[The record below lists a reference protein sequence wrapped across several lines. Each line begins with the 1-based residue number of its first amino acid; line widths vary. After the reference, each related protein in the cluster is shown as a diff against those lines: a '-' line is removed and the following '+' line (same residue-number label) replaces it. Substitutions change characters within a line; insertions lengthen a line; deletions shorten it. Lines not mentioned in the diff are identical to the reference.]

1 MWRIRIRRRQED
13 RRKIEQL
20 TTSCFSASNFFL
32 LAPETRQPPCHLSI
46 LFLLVRVEYAMLQWK
61 FTLKSHCLNTAKA
74 YCLLMLHIHFWA
86 HMRVWPL
93 LHWVTQ
99 YWRLMAF
106 PLTRPVQVG
115 ILDLLLREGST
126 YTPSVFISELVT
138 WPHLIG
144 NYSKALGI
152 TASRTRNERRIRY
165 WCITNVYDT
174 LSDELVI
181 ISKTKLST
189 LWYRIKAS
197 LY

>member
-1 MWRIRIRRRQED
+1 
-13 RRKIEQL
+13 
-20 TTSCFSASNFFL
+20 
-32 LAPETRQPPCHLSI
+32 
-46 LFLLVRVEYAMLQWK
+46 MLQWK

-74 YCLLMLHIHFWA
+74 YCLLILHIHFWA

-115 ILDLLLREGST
+115 IFDLLLREGST

-152 TASRTRNERRIRY
+152 TASRTRNERRIRH

-197 LY
+197 LYSSKRCSTQGLLISYTFDQQSNKLLLWIQSHPPYTFSLCCFFPPKYFIIQSKK

>member
-1 MWRIRIRRRQED
+1 
-13 RRKIEQL
+13 
-20 TTSCFSASNFFL
+20 
-32 LAPETRQPPCHLSI
+32 
-46 LFLLVRVEYAMLQWK
+46 MLQWK

-74 YCLLMLHIHFWA
+74 YCLLILHIHFWA

-115 ILDLLLREGST
+115 IFDLLLREGST

-144 NYSKALGI
+144 NYSKAMGI
-152 TASRTRNERRIRY
+152 TASRTRNERRIRH

-197 LY
+197 LYSSKRCSTQGLLISYTFDQQSNKLLLWIQSHPPYTFSLCCFFPPKYFIIQSKK

>member
-1 MWRIRIRRRQED
+1 
-13 RRKIEQL
+13 
-20 TTSCFSASNFFL
+20 
-32 LAPETRQPPCHLSI
+32 
-46 LFLLVRVEYAMLQWK
+46 MLQWK

-74 YCLLMLHIHFWA
+74 YCLLILHIHFWA

-106 PLTRPVQVG
+106 PVTRPVQVG
-115 ILDLLLREGST
+115 IFDLLLREGST

-152 TASRTRNERRIRY
+152 TASRTRNERRIRH

-197 LY
+197 LYSSKRCSTQGLLISYTFDQQSNKLLLWIQSHPPYTFSLCWVFFPPKYFIIQSKK

>member
-1 MWRIRIRRRQED
+1 
-13 RRKIEQL
+13 
-20 TTSCFSASNFFL
+20 
-32 LAPETRQPPCHLSI
+32 
-46 LFLLVRVEYAMLQWK
+46 MLQWK

-74 YCLLMLHIHFWA
+74 YCLLILHIHFWA

-115 ILDLLLREGST
+115 IFDLLLREGST

-144 NYSKALGI
+144 NYSKAMGI
-152 TASRTRNERRIRY
+152 TASRTRNERRIRH

-197 LY
+197 LYSSKRCSTQGLLISYTFDQQSNKLLLWIQSHPPYTFSLCWVFFPPKYFIIQSKK

>member
-1 MWRIRIRRRQED
+1 
-13 RRKIEQL
+13 
-20 TTSCFSASNFFL
+20 
-32 LAPETRQPPCHLSI
+32 
-46 LFLLVRVEYAMLQWK
+46 MLQWK

-74 YCLLMLHIHFWA
+74 YCLLILHIHFWA

-115 ILDLLLREGST
+115 IFDLLLREGST

-152 TASRTRNERRIRY
+152 TASCTRNERRIRH

-197 LY
+197 LYSSKRCSTQGLLISYTFDQQSNKLLLWIQSHPPYTFSLCWVFFPPKYFIIQSKK

>member
-1 MWRIRIRRRQED
+1 
-13 RRKIEQL
+13 
-20 TTSCFSASNFFL
+20 
-32 LAPETRQPPCHLSI
+32 
-46 LFLLVRVEYAMLQWK
+46 MLQWK

-74 YCLLMLHIHFWA
+74 YCLLILHIHFWA

-115 ILDLLLREGST
+115 IFDLLLREGST

-152 TASRTRNERRIRY
+152 TASRTRNERRIRH

-197 LY
+197 LYSSKRCSTQGLLISYTFDQQSNKLLLWIQSHPPYTFSLCWVFFPPKYFIIQSKK

>member
-1 MWRIRIRRRQED
+1 
-13 RRKIEQL
+13 
-20 TTSCFSASNFFL
+20 
-32 LAPETRQPPCHLSI
+32 
-46 LFLLVRVEYAMLQWK
+46 MLQWK

-74 YCLLMLHIHFWA
+74 YCLLILHIHFWA

-115 ILDLLLREGST
+115 IFDLLLREGST

-152 TASRTRNERRIRY
+152 TASRTRNERRIRH

-197 LY
+197 LYSSKRCSTQGLLISYTFDQQSNKLLLWIQSHPPYTFSLCWVFFSP

>member
-1 MWRIRIRRRQED
+1 
-13 RRKIEQL
+13 
-20 TTSCFSASNFFL
+20 
-32 LAPETRQPPCHLSI
+32 
-46 LFLLVRVEYAMLQWK
+46 MLQWK

-74 YCLLMLHIHFWA
+74 YCLLILHIHFWA

-115 ILDLLLREGST
+115 IFDLLLREGST

-152 TASRTRNERRIRY
+152 TASRTRNERRIRH

-197 LY
+197 LYSSKRCSTQGLLISYTFDQQSNKLLLWIQSHPPYTVSLCWVFFPPKYFIIQSKK